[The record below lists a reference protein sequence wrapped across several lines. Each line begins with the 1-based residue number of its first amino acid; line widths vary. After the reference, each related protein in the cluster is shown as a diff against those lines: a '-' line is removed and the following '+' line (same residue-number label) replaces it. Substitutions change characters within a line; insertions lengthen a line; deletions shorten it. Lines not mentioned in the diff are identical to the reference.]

1 MATKQLKSR
10 QEGLEYARTYC
21 AKQEKCRKEVR
32 DKLVKQGLSKEDAVW
47 VAEQL
52 VKENYINEQR
62 YADLYVQSKI
72 NQNRWGRIKIKRM
85 LLSMGIPVDCIN
97 KACSK
102 IDEQQYKKVLEYLFT
117 RKLSSLKV
125 EDDYQ
130 RKYRLRYFLSSH
142 GFENDL
148 IEEVFSENY
157 I

>member
-1 MATKQLKSR
+1 
-10 QEGLEYARTYC
+10 
-21 AKQEKCRKEVR
+21 
-32 DKLVKQGLSKEDAVW
+32 
-47 VAEQL
+47 
-52 VKENYINEQR
+52 
-62 YADLYVQSKI
+62 
-72 NQNRWGRIKIKRM
+72 M